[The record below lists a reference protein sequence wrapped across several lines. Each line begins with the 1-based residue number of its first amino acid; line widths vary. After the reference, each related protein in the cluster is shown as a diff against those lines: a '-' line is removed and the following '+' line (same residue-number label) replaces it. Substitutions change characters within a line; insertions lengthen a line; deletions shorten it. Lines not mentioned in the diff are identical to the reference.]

1 MSNRIQTIKD
11 HSDVAQWQHVPSKSN
26 PADYGSRGLDG
37 TCLAKAKMWYE
48 GPKLIWELESSWK
61 RDHIEEEIDT
71 DDPKTKKDVFVNR
84 TVVKAGTLETLETHF
99 SSWNKMRRVFEL
111 VLKFK
116 ANLLRQVFLKR
127 DKAELHQ
134 QIGTSE
140 QLLSIA
146 EIEIVG
152 KQIIYIAQNRAFAKE
167 INSLGSAKNKKV
179 EKVRQSRF
187 TSSFC

>member
-1 MSNRIQTIKD
+1 MDGLSSDLELHENQTKRFKTFLSNRIQIIKD
-11 HSDVAQWQHVPSKSN
+11 HSDVVQWQHVPSKSN

-37 TCLAKAKMWYE
+37 TYLAKVKMWYE
-48 GPKLIWELESSWK
+48 GPKFLWELESSWK

-71 DDPKTKKDVFVNR
+71 DDPETKKDVFVNR
-84 TVVKAGTLETLETHF
+84 TEVKTGTLETLETHF

-116 ANLLRQVFLKR
+116 TNLLRQAFPKR
-127 DKAELHQ
+127 DKSELHQ

-146 EIEIVG
+146 EIEIAG
-152 KQIIYIAQNRAFAKE
+152 KQII
-167 INSLGSAKNKKV
+167 
-179 EKVRQSRF
+179 
-187 TSSFC
+187 